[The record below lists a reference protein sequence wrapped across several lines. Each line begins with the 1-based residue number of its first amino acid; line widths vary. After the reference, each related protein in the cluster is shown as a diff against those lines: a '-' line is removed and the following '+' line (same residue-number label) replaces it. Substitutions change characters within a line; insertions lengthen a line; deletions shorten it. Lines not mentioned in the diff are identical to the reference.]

1 MSLLYELHGD
11 KESVFTVLYR
21 LYILCNFLKINFFT
35 FFTKYFCIVAF
46 LQYLF
51 HAHPPAVVT
60 NHFRHR
66 RSSAFL
72 QMASA
77 VKSLVAEVRWRGLW
91 GTVRAMKM
99 NKLGTMQ
106 NFIGEDEFN
115 NRYFEKKTESYGRH
129 RWVEYVDERNP
140 DSLKVTP
147 EWHAWLHHNIDIAPV
162 KVPLPKP
169 MYQTDAVGN
178 STGTRNAY
186 FQPNHRLAKEFAG
199 TAEEKYEM
207 WKPREKKEV
216 VEKGGDVLDL
226 K

>member
-1 MSLLYELHGD
+1 MARSMGHSTRHEDEQARHDAKFQYVRIIHPHTPPPTP
-11 KESVFTVLYR
+11 FHHQRPPQR
-21 LYILCNFLKINFFT
+21 LT
-35 FFTKYFCIVAF
+35 RETTIV
-46 LQYLF
+46 
-51 HAHPPAVVT
+51 
-60 NHFRHR
+60 
-66 RSSAFL
+66 
-72 QMASA
+72 
-77 VKSLVAEVRWRGLW
+77 
-91 GTVRAMKM
+91 
-99 NKLGTMQ
+99 
-106 NFIGEDEFN
+106 GEDEFN

-207 WKPREKKEV
+207 WKPREKKDV